1 MLSQLKSYITI
12 YKFIAYQLQN
22 GSYCFKTS
30 SNGPWHTVKLDH
42 DEIVTSVNPLA
53 QEEAY
58 CKLRKLTCYDHMN
71 IVSLTSPLSH
81 MSLSEQLSRIT
92 GEGYNSKWN
101 PIIIADKEV
110 SYTIGYYH
118 KGINTIAVL
127 SNEDLTMN
135 SLNVVIFDSS
145 SWSVSTLA
153 NSMEYTHINDFKP
166 DTITPAILGVIP
178 LNSTKSFCLS
188 SIEKI
193 REFKRTNYLL
203 ETIEEDQIAFC

>member
-1 MLSQLKSYITI
+1 MLSKLKSYITI
-12 YKFIAYQLQN
+12 YNFIAYQLQN

-30 SNGPWHTVKLDH
+30 SNGSWYTIKLGH
-42 DEIVTSVNPLA
+42 DEIVTPVNPLA
-53 QEEAY
+53 QDEAF
-58 CKLRKLTCYDHMN
+58 CKIRKLTCYDHMN
-71 IVSLTSPLSH
+71 MVPLTAPLSH
-81 MSLSEQLSRIT
+81 MPLSCQLSRLT
-92 GEGYNSKWN
+92 GKGYNCEWN
-101 PIIIADKEV
+101 PIVIADEEV

-153 NSMEYTHINDFKP
+153 DTMEYTHINDFKR
-166 DTITPAILGVIP
+166 DTITPAVFGVLP
-178 LNSTKSFCLS
+178 LNSTKAFCLS

-203 ETIEEDQIAFC
+203 ETIEENQIAIS